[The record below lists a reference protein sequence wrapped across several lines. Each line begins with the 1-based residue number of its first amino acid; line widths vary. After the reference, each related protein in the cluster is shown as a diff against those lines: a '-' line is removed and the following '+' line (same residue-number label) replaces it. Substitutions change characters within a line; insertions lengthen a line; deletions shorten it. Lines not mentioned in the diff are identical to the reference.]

1 MRNALK
7 MIALTAVIF
16 AIAACDSVTNN
27 HSLSDDVLEDRIHE
41 LQSMNSELE
50 AKISELES
58 KLLEKEAEIE
68 NLHSSIDF
76 DPALNH
82 SNIESHYGAFD
93 QGLWGES
100 GHIYSG
106 YIKTILHRLFYLSDY
121 LWVEGGE
128 VEENPVEDLLLNEQF
143 ENHLLGITFVNP
155 ISVKA
160 EVFPNKIKEVVLYA
174 KEGINKVFILNH
186 EQKWH
191 AYEVLDSQLNIDFKI
206 LQLIREAYTEWI
218 SKP

>member
-27 HSLSDDVLEDRIHE
+27 HSLSDDALEDRIHE

-82 SNIESHYGAFD
+82 SNI
-93 QGLWGES
+93 
-100 GHIYSG
+100 
-106 YIKTILHRLFYLSDY
+106 
-121 LWVEGGE
+121 
-128 VEENPVEDLLLNEQF
+128 
-143 ENHLLGITFVNP
+143 
-155 ISVKA
+155 
-160 EVFPNKIKEVVLYA
+160 
-174 KEGINKVFILNH
+174 
-186 EQKWH
+186 
-191 AYEVLDSQLNIDFKI
+191 
-206 LQLIREAYTEWI
+206 
-218 SKP
+218 